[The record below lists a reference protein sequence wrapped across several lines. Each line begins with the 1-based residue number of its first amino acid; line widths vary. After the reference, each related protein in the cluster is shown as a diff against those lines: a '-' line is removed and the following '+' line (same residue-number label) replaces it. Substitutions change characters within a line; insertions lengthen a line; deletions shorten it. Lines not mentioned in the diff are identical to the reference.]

1 MKIKYKYWRIDG
13 SCVAARRRQQRG
25 ATLLPYP
32 FDGPHRVLPLSFS
45 VRVSQRRNTIFPT
58 FLSPL
63 PQGRE
68 TRFALEKKTW
78 IFVYVYPRFT
88 KKLVHFPIVRMEFEY
103 FHSLF
108 YYRREGWSIEFER
121 FFPYRGICN
130 LMEFAG
136 NINKPSKRFPN
147 WKNKREFAWT
157 I

>member
-63 PQGRE
+63 PQGKRDLHS
-68 TRFALEKKTW
+68 RKKRGYLYTFIHVLQRNSSISPLSEW
-78 IFVYVYPRFT
+78 NLNIFIHYFITEGRDERWKHRVRAV
-88 KKLVHFPIVRMEFEY
+88 FPLQRD
-103 FHSLF
+103 L
-108 YYRREGWSIEFER
+108 
-121 FFPYRGICN
+121 
-130 LMEFAG
+130 
-136 NINKPSKRFPN
+136 
-147 WKNKREFAWT
+147 
-157 I
+157 